1 MTSESSSSDTKPE
14 PKDSKKAAA
23 ILVDEVY
30 SRVNACF
37 YAIRRNGEVV
47 AEPLIPARVKEL
59 LPSLGDYVVG
69 YNQVTDTAT
78 LLHSDAASS
87 FLMRVT
93 PQVSELRKALG
104 RIEAERVHVEEL
116 EERTLRAESVSRR
129 AEEERTL
136 RAESVSRRAE
146 EERRAPRKQNNDDFE
161 MGFAVGAAVSAAV
174 IVIFSLIGAALGS
187 INYEDEETEGEKKL
201 VFVILDGVRASAT

>member
-129 AEEERTL
+129 AEEER
-136 RAESVSRRAE
+136 
-146 EERRAPRKQNNDDFE
+146 RAPRKQNNDDFE

>member
-129 AEEERTL
+129 AEEER
-136 RAESVSRRAE
+136 RAL
-146 EERRAPRKQNNDDFE
+146 RKQNNDDFE

>member
-129 AEEERTL
+129 AEEER
-136 RAESVSRRAE
+136 RAL
-146 EERRAPRKQNNDDFE
+146 RKQNNDDFE
-161 MGFAVGAAVSAAV
+161 MGFVVGAAV
-174 IVIFSLIGAALGS
+174 IGIFSLIVGAVLGS

>member
-129 AEEERTL
+129 AEEER
-136 RAESVSRRAE
+136 RAL
-146 EERRAPRKQNNDDFE
+146 RKQNNDDFE
-161 MGFAVGAAVSAAV
+161 MGFVVGAAV
-174 IVIFSLIGAALGS
+174 IGIFSLIVGAVLES

>member
-1 MTSESSSSDTKPE
+1 M
-14 PKDSKKAAA
+14 
-23 ILVDEVY
+23 VDEVY

-129 AEEERTL
+129 AEEER
-136 RAESVSRRAE
+136 RAL
-146 EERRAPRKQNNDDFE
+146 RKQNKDDFE

>member
-146 EERRAPRKQNNDDFE
+146 EERRALRKQNNDDFE
-161 MGFAVGAAVSAAV
+161 MGFVVGAAV
-174 IVIFSLIGAALGS
+174 IGIFSLIVGAVLGS

>member
-37 YAIRRNGEVV
+37 YAIRSNGEVV

-129 AEEERTL
+129 AEEER
-136 RAESVSRRAE
+136 RAL
-146 EERRAPRKQNNDDFE
+146 RKQNNDDFE
-161 MGFAVGAAVSAAV
+161 MGFVVGAAV
-174 IVIFSLIGAALGS
+174 IGIFSLIVGAVLGS

>member
-129 AEEERTL
+129 AEEER
-136 RAESVSRRAE
+136 
-146 EERRAPRKQNNDDFE
+146 RAPRKQNNDDFE
-161 MGFAVGAAVSAAV
+161 MGFVVGAAV
-174 IVIFSLIGAALGS
+174 IGIFSLIVGAVLGS

>member
-1 MTSESSSSDTKPE
+1 M
-14 PKDSKKAAA
+14 
-23 ILVDEVY
+23 VDEVY

-129 AEEERTL
+129 AEEER
-136 RAESVSRRAE
+136 
-146 EERRAPRKQNNDDFE
+146 RAPRKQNNDDFE
-161 MGFAVGAAVSAAV
+161 MGFVVGAAV
-174 IVIFSLIGAALGS
+174 IGIFSLIVGAVLGS